1 MNRILKLGMIV
12 LFAVLLTACGNDT
25 AKSDEKESKEK
36 ETVSVPKGKE
46 YSNEELKVMFTTL
59 TNSYITIFDTMSG
72 MEETTLDNLST
83 IDNLSEI
90 TINVSST
97 IKIALQDDD
106 SATSKDLKKY
116 ASDISK
122 AATKVKD
129 REFDDAEDSS
139 YDIGV
144 QTSAISNDYFDGYLP
159 ETTKKIM
166 K

>member
-1 MNRILKLGMIV
+1 MSKIFKLSMVV

-36 ETVSVPKGKE
+36 ETVSVTKEKE

-83 IDNLSEI
+83 IDNISEI
-90 TINVSST
+90 TINASST
-97 IKIALQDDD
+97 IKIALQNDD

-129 REFDDAEDSS
+129 REFDDAEDAS